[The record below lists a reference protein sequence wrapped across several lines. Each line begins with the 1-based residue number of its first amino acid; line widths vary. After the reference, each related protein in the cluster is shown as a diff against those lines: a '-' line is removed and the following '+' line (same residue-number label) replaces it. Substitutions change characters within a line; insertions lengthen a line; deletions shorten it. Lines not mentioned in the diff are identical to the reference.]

1 MSAGP
6 GPAGVVLAS
15 KSSARRAVL
24 DGAGV
29 PYEAATAGVDEDA
42 VKAGMLAEGANARD
56 IADALAELKAIKVS
70 RSRPGL
76 VIGADQTLEFEGRLY
91 DKAETAAEARA
102 RLQALRGKPHKLH
115 SAVVV
120 AKDGAPIWRE
130 VATATLTMRDFSDA
144 FLDAYLAAEGEA
156 ALGSVGCYRLEGMGV
171 QLFSKIDGD
180 YFTILGLPLMGLLDL
195 LRRHGELPA

>member
-1 MSAGP
+1 MSAGI
-6 GPAGVVLAS
+6 VLAS
-15 KSSARRAVL
+15 KSAARRAVL

-29 PYEAATAGVDEDA
+29 AYEAATAGVDEDA
-42 VKAGMLAEGANARD
+42 VKVGMLAEGANARE

-70 RSRPGL
+70 RSRTAF
-76 VIGADQTLEFEGRLY
+76 VIGADQTLEFEGQLY
-91 DKAETAAEARA
+91 DKAQTLAEARA

-120 AKDGAPIWRE
+120 AKEGAPIWRE
-130 VATATLTMRDFSDA
+130 VVTATLTMRDFSDA
-144 FLDAYLAAEGEA
+144 FLDDYLAREGEA
-156 ALGSVGCYRLEGMGV
+156 ALGSVGCYRLEGPGV